1 MRFSRFSRTLVFGI
15 AAAGLV
21 ASTGCFG
28 SFSATRKLYTYNKSM
43 GDKWVQ
49 EFVFLAFSIIPV
61 YSIVAAGDA
70 LIFNS
75 VEFWTG
81 NNPITQVSTTGTT
94 DGTQLRQTRQVVD
107 HARVL
112 TIEEIKDGQLVST
125 TTMTLPKSG
134 DSITTVTT
142 FADGRVVTRTVTKAE
157 AEAAFSAR

>member
-1 MRFSRFSRTLVFGI
+1 MRFSRLTRTLVLGV
-15 AAAGLV
+15 ASAGLV

-49 EFVFLAFSIIPV
+49 EFVFLAFTLIPV

-81 NNPITQVSTTGTT
+81 DNPITSVSVTGSE

-112 TIEEIKDGQLVST
+112 TIEELKNGQLLST
-125 TTMTLPKSG
+125 TTLTMPKSG
-134 DSITTVTT
+134 DAITSVTT
-142 FADGRVVTRTVTKAE
+142 FADGRVVTKTVTKAE
-157 AEAAFSAR
+157 VEALSGR

>member
-1 MRFSRFSRTLVFGI
+1 MRFSRLTRALVLGV
-15 AAAGLV
+15 ASAGLV

-28 SFSATRKLYTYNKSM
+28 SFSATRKLYTYNKST

-49 EFVFLAFSIIPV
+49 EFVFFAFSVIQV

-81 NNPITQVSTTGTT
+81 DNPITSVSVTGLE

-112 TIEEIKDGQLVST
+112 TIEELKAGQLLST
-125 TTMTLPKSG
+125 TTLTMPKSG
-134 DSITTVTT
+134 DAITSVTT
-142 FADGRVVTRTVTKAE
+142 FADGRVVTKTVTKAE
-157 AEAAFSAR
+157 VDALSGR